1 MTIYASGSVNV
12 DNALEPSKITIK
24 QDDIRKALGVGD
36 KGTPLS
42 GARITRLF
50 TLFSFNPSVTAF
62 SYSFLHIDYFNP
74 TSNVLAFQ
82 LRVKGR
88 HCGRQCHGKESLR
101 GQDAGY
107 TAVVPSVTQGNLDQK
122 LVPIN
127 AAKSVSP
134 EQAEVHLH
142 FFCFP
147 LSLLVLSC

>member
-1 MTIYASGSVNV
+1 M
-12 DNALEPSKITIK
+12 
-24 QDDIRKALGVGD
+24 
-36 KGTPLS
+36 
-42 GARITRLF
+42 AR
-50 TLFSFNPSVTAF
+50 NPF
-62 SYSFLHIDYFNP
+62 E
-74 TSNVLAFQ
+74 
-82 LRVKGR
+82 
-88 HCGRQCHGKESLR
+88 GKM
-101 GQDAGY
+101 QGY